1 MFTITAKKG
10 EAFLNRIM
18 LFLHLLGAVGMGFY
32 LLLPFFLRKTWLQSR
47 GVLQVY
53 YWMNFTVQWILV
65 AQFITG
71 LIMYLQGNYPVL
83 WIILVA
89 VVFTG
94 VGAFGGMFGYYCRK
108 APPSFEEDRT
118 GWLKKVRFHA
128 ILTSICMYLILVL
141 MKFPYGW

>member
-1 MFTITAKKG
+1 
-10 EAFLNRIM
+10 LNRIM

-32 LLLPFFLRKTWLQSR
+32 LLLPFFLRKTWLQNR

-65 AQFITG
+65 AQFVTG

-94 VGAFGGMFGYYCRK
+94 VGAFGGMFGYHCRK